1 MSLNGSA
8 SGLSLSLEK
17 LRSTCN
23 QCALSK
29 VRCNKRKPVCQRCET
44 HDFECVYDRSRRRGK
59 PRSSQQQRQLDG
71 WSTAHSAQSGGPG
84 PYNWPYT
91 NGGEGGGIDAFSKL
105 SSLLPGDD
113 TFDCSLWADPNGMFY
128 GDTSDSTRGDGSSS
142 GEMPMEKSSRMA
154 HAHVHDQQQSQTG
167 DSSVRMMFA
176 PLDKPCQ
183 GDTCTSTAFCTLGT
197 L

>member
-1 MSLNGSA
+1 MSGSA
-8 SGLSLSLEK
+8 SGLSLEK

-44 HDFECVYDRSRRRGK
+44 HDFDCVYDRSRRRGK
-59 PRSSQQQRQLDG
+59 PRSSQQQRQIDG
-71 WSTAHSAQSGGPG
+71 WSTARSAQSVPG
-84 PYNWPYT
+84 PYDWPNSSYT
-91 NGGEGGGIDAFSKL
+91 NGVGEIDDFSNL

-113 TFDCSLWADPNGMFY
+113 TLECSLWANPNNMFY
-128 GDTSDSTRGDGSSS
+128 GDNSDSTREGSSS
-142 GEMPMEKSSRMA
+142 GEMLLEMEKSSHMA
-154 HAHVHDQQQSQTG
+154 HDQQQPQTG